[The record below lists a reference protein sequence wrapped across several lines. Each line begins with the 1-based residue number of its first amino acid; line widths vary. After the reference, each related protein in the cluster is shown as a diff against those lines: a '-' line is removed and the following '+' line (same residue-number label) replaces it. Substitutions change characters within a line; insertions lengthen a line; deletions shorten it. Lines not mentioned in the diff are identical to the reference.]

1 MENVIKINQNSTYDH
16 IQAFLNDLESENTKK
31 SYKAAISDF
40 FKWKYKKIP
49 MEFINPTHLNS
60 LTYPDMK
67 GYRSSLR
74 KKYSCNTVN
83 NRMNALYSL
92 LKDLVKIQER
102 GQYVYTYRL
111 NDLRLKPLKNTDAEE
126 YGYVE
131 WEEVTNWIN
140 YLLNSDQNNKEGKA
154 AMFHIGRLTGIRKE
168 GLCQAQ
174 FKDLIKEDGVWTLKS
189 VLKGNKYKYSL
200 NDDDAQ
206 MLLNLKKT
214 DDPKEK
220 IFKMSVKTIERTFAH
235 ILEVFN
241 VPEER
246 NVVPHSLR
254 GLAIYEAYESSGRD
268 ILVAQKLAGHESI
281 ETTYNYI
288 KKRRELHAQPTL
300 YMGEEFNSS
309 EVDSLTVEDWKAI
322 YSKMNRS
329 AKYEMLRILKQ
340 KI

>member
-31 SYKAAISDF
+31 SYEAAISDF

-131 WEEVTNWIN
+131 WEEVTRWID
-140 YLLNSDQNNKEGKA
+140 YLLNSNQRNKEGKA

-168 GLCQAQ
+168 GLSQLD
-174 FKDLIKEDGVWTLKS
+174 FTDLVKEDGVWTLRS
-189 VLKGNKYKYSL
+189 DLKGNKYKFAL
-200 NDDDAQ
+200 QNKDAQ
-206 MLLNLKKT
+206 MLLKLKTT

-220 IFKMSVKTIERTFAH
+220 IFKMSVKTIERLFKH
-235 ILEVFN
+235 ILEVFKI
-241 VPEER
+241 PEER
-246 NVVPHSLR
+246 NIALHSLR
-254 GLAIYEAYESSGRD
+254 GLAIYEAYEASGKD
-268 ILVAQKLAGHESI
+268 ILVAQKLAGHENI
-281 ETTYNYI
+281 ETTYGYI
-288 KKRRELHAQPTL
+288 KKRRDLHAQPTL
-300 YMGEEFNSS
+300 YMGKEFNNESVNELS
-309 EVDSLTVEDWKAI
+309 DDDWKKV
-322 YSKMNRS
+322 YNNLSRS
-329 AKYEMLRILKQ
+329 AKYEIQ
-340 KI
+340 KLI